1 MHKAAVKSGS
11 LPSGYALNQ
20 SPFFKLESKDRLAD
34 LLWTSKENLQRLAA
48 SDKNYKQ
55 YLLSEK
61 RDITGKITKA
71 RWVQEPIAALAP
83 IHKRIHKLLARIEAP
98 DYLHSAVMGR
108 SYISNARVHA
118 VDLPSLKIDI
128 RGFYPAT
135 KRHHIYTVFRDRFAC
150 GEDAS
155 ALLAR
160 LCTCQGVLPTGSSI
174 STLISFYAHREMF
187 EELSRLA
194 EARGY
199 KFTVYVD
206 DFVFTGEGLTRFFL
220 REIESIVNKHQ
231 LSVRPDKS
239 RLYKGSESKLITGVI
254 VESTTLRVPNARF
267 HKLRLLEA
275 KLARSGGNDRSKLL
289 NMIVGLLGEASQI
302 EPRFRPRLDRRVAEL
317 RLAQVGTSYGG
328 RRVESKEVAHCLR

>member
-55 YLLSEK
+55 FLLPEK

-71 RWVQEPIAALAP
+71 RWVQKPIAAVAP
-83 IHKRIHKLLARIEAP
+83 IHKRIQKLLARIEAP
-98 DYLHSAVMGR
+98 NYLHSAVMGR

-118 VDLPSLKIDI
+118 VDLPSLKVDI

-135 KRHHIYTVFRDRFAC
+135 KRHHIYTLFRDGFAC

-160 LCTCQGVLPTGSSI
+160 LCTCHGVLPTGSSL
-174 STLISFYAHREMF
+174 STHISFYAHCGMF

-194 EARGY
+194 ETRGY

-206 DFVFTGEGLTRFFL
+206 DFVFTGEGVTRSFL

-231 LSVRPDKS
+231 LSVRLDKS
-239 RLYKGSESKLITGVI
+239 RLYKRSESKLITGVI
-254 VESTTLRVPNARF
+254 VESTTLRVPNGRF
-267 HKLRLLEA
+267 HKLRLLES
-275 KLARSGGNDRSKLL
+275 KLARSGANDRIKLL
-289 NMIVGLLGEASQI
+289 NKIVGLLGEASQI
-302 EPRFRPRLDRRVAEL
+302 EPRFKHRLAQRVSEL
-317 RLAQVGTSYGG
+317 RLAQLGMRTAAGL
-328 RRVESKEVAHCLR
+328 VESNETAHCLQ